1 MPIVKDGQNLYD
13 VTLQEFGTLE
23 ELFVVIGDNDI
34 DVNKRVAAGQ
44 DLVTNNEN
52 VGDET
57 VKGFYKLKNIS
68 PNNNQGTG
76 LPPQIAGDFNNDF
89 NPDFR

>member
-1 MPIVKDGQNLYD
+1 MAIVKDGQNLYD

-23 ELFVVIGDNDI
+23 ELFTIIADNDI
-34 DVNKRVAAGQ
+34 NVNKRLAAGQ

-57 VKGFYKLKNIS
+57 VKGFFKLKAIS

-76 LPPQIAGDFNNDF
+76 LPPQIAGDFNIDLNNDF
-89 NPDFR
+89 T

>member
-1 MPIVKDGQNLYD
+1 MAIVRDDQNLYD

-23 ELFVVIGDNDI
+23 ELFVVIDDNNI

-44 DLVTNNEN
+44 DLITNNEN
-52 VGDET
+52 VGDES
-57 VKGFYKLKNIS
+57 VKGFYKLNAIF

-89 NPDFR
+89 NNDFR

>member
-1 MPIVKDGQNLYD
+1 MAIVKDGQNLYD

-23 ELFVVIGDNDI
+23 ELFVVIIDNSI
-34 DVNKRVAAGQ
+34 NVNKRVSAGQ
-44 DLVTNNEN
+44 DLVTNNEKT
-52 VGDET
+52 GDES
-57 VKGFYKLKNIS
+57 VKGFYKLNAIS

-89 NPDFR
+89 NNDFR